1 MKRSITGI
9 LECNLATD
17 QVFEAGVFDREVD
30 VLICSLVF
38 DVVCTDT
45 RSLEIIMSRALRS
58 ADNLPLQITLLV
70 ISLCIFAMSGLKCL
84 RVAFLPSL
92 FMFRF
97 LSGPG
102 LLVVQGSLGEHHY
115 SVGSALLPVLDI
127 SQVHTNT

>member
-1 MKRSITGI
+1 M
-9 LECNLATD
+9 
-17 QVFEAGVFDREVD
+17 FEAGVFDREVD

-45 RSLEIIMSRALRS
+45 HSLEIIMSRALRS

-70 ISLCIFAMSGLKCL
+70 ISLCIFAMSCLKCPK
-84 RVAFLPSL
+84 VAFLPIVYSCS
-92 FMFRF
+92 RF
-97 LSGPG
+97 LSASG